1 MATISTHNR
10 SSVSRGHNLR
20 QENIVSKESHIDPDG
35 VHETWI
41 DEAPREAYERIF
53 GDAVRE
59 YNGKQTRADRQ
70 IKDYYNHVRDDAKK
84 HCVYEMIVGVYPA
97 DGEHITGIQE
107 KVILKQFVNNWNKRN
122 PNLEI
127 IGAYFHADE
136 QGKAPH
142 VHIDYIPVAHGYK
155 KGMKTQNGMVK
166 ALGEMGFKGQGK
178 VTAQILWEKR
188 ENEYLEGLCNSFGIP
203 VEHPDAGKGVKHL
216 HTQTYKAQRDLAK
229 TQEELEEKK
238 AEGIQQ
244 NVEIYKSQ
252 QKIKLNE
259 RKLSKIAGDINDR
272 NEELKEI
279 NDSLENRKNFL
290 DLQNRRIE
298 RKNETIKDLDT
309 QINGLNEQISSI
321 REELDSL
328 PDPEQYR
335 TKAINAKMELFSVE
349 NDLNIEREKL
359 KALKG
364 KIERCEGNLESM
376 QQENRSLE
384 EKNKLLKD
392 GWVDEFGNE
401 QPGINQLLEQKSDI
415 ELQILDKRETLRAL
429 SGNVKDTIRDIFLD
443 CVKKI
448 RGGVYVA
455 KMQDYGPQ
463 TNDRVSRG
471 MDGIERTGHKRA
483 DLELPGDIAIAV
495 KENLTEEIDNAEKE
509 ISESASDYIS
519 RRRRR

>member
-229 TQEELEEKK
+229 TQEEL
-238 AEGIQQ
+238 
-244 NVEIYKSQ
+244 
-252 QKIKLNE
+252 
-259 RKLSKIAGDINDR
+259 
-272 NEELKEI
+272 KEI

-495 KENLTEEIDNAEKE
+495 KENLTEEIDRAEKE